1 MAGSRTPGASSPR
14 ATVATEALPHDAPS
28 PMAEWLAQASA
39 QGITP
44 EQALAL
50 IGFGLFRKLSGPEAG
65 PSWVWNEA
73 EDGGHADLASL
84 RQRLELTR
92 LAIQTGAPLS
102 TAEVTALLG
111 ARPGSAVVERGGLR
125 ARRHSRNVWRLS
137 TSDAGDSSA
146 DDRDNGFGGGFQG
159 GLGGGFRRRL

>member
-1 MAGSRTPGASSPR
+1 MA
-14 ATVATEALPHDAPS
+14 D
-28 PMAEWLAQASA
+28 WLAQASA

-50 IGFGLFRKLSGPEAG
+50 IGLGLVQKLSSSETG
-65 PSWVWNEA
+65 PSWVWSEA
-73 EDGGHADLASL
+73 EDGGHADLAAL

-125 ARRHSRNVWRLS
+125 ARRLSRNVWKLS
-137 TSDAGDSSA
+137 TSDAMDA
-146 DDRDNGFGGGFQG
+146 DADARDTGFGGGFQG

>member
-1 MAGSRTPGASSPR
+1 MA
-14 ATVATEALPHDAPS
+14 D
-28 PMAEWLAQASA
+28 WLAQASA

-50 IGFGLFRKLSGPEAG
+50 IGFGLFQKLGGSETG

-73 EDGGHADLASL
+73 EDGGHADLTTL

-125 ARRHSRNVWRLS
+125 ACRLSRNVWKLS
-137 TSDAGDSSA
+137 TSDVVDSRA
-146 DDRDNGFGGGFQG
+146 DGRDDGFGGGFQG